1 MRKPGRTLS
10 IIGLIVSA
18 ALLVAGSYFIAPRSQ
33 SWASIWSVLTGSAA
47 AYFAYYAFHG
57 RNDD

>member
-18 ALLVAGSYFIAPRSQ
+18 TLLVAGSYFIAPRSQ

>member
-1 MRKPGRTLS
+1 MRKPARTLS

-18 ALLVAGSYFIAPRSQ
+18 ALLVVGSYFIAPRSQ
-33 SWASIWSVLTGSAA
+33 SWASIWSVLTGGAA

>member
-10 IIGLIVSA
+10 IIGFIVSA

>member
-33 SWASIWSVLTGSAA
+33 SWASIWSVFTGSAA